1 MRKRTC
7 GRVEGGLY
15 ARGLIVTLPIGPGE
29 AEALGFIYG
38 AFDDIRKA
46 ARGRPKLHI
55 FLSCPNG
62 IGVLLEHL
70 WNRVPA
76 TQLYDDANS
85 PEGYFPTFL
94 LAS

>member
-1 MRKRTC
+1 LAGVGQRS
-7 GRVEGGLY
+7 
-15 ARGLIVTLPIGPGE
+15 IPGE

-38 AFDDIRKA
+38 AFDEIRYA

-62 IGVLLEHL
+62 IGVLLGHL

-76 TQLYDDANS
+76 TQLYDDQTAPKAIS
-85 PEGYFPTFL
+85 RRSCSRVSE
-94 LAS
+94 